1 MSDLKEERMALE
13 CELLRVKIE
22 AETRGLAISKANEE
36 RRGRFSL
43 IGDVT
48 EASVHML
55 MREIESYLAVNPDA
69 TEIDLI
75 INSGGGHV
83 IDGFALVD
91 YLMMV
96 RQRGVFIRGTALG
109 LCASMA
115 GVILQAC
122 SERIMTPR
130 AWLGLHEVQSIAAGG
145 MSVAQ
150 DRLKW
155 AEKLQDA
162 AIDLFVERSSLTAD
176 DIRLMWAR
184 KDVMLKPEEALA
196 HGLIDKVVEV

>member
-1 MSDLKEERMALE
+1 MSDLKQERAALE
-13 CELLRVKIE
+13 CELLRIKIDAE
-22 AETRGLAISKANEE
+22 ARGLAIMKANEE

-48 EASVHML
+48 EASVHIL
-55 MREIESYLAVNPDA
+55 MREIESYLTINPDA
-69 TEIDLI
+69 AEIDLI
-75 INSGGGHV
+75 INSGGGTV

-96 RQRGVFIRGTALG
+96 RERGVHIRGTALG

-130 AWLGLHEVQSIAAGG
+130 CWLGLHEVQSTAAGG

-162 AIDLFVERSSLTAD
+162 AIDMFVARSTLSAD

-184 KDVMLKPEEALA
+184 KDVMLNPQEALE
-196 HGLIDKVVEV
+196 HGLIDAIA